1 VAILILIEYGLQYFT
16 NKKLTVLLLEWCWV
30 SKHCCCCCWDSAAS
44 SPYCEV
50 GS

>member
-1 VAILILIEYGLQYFT
+1 LQYFT

-30 SKHCCCCCWDSAAS
+30 SKRCCCCRDSAVS
-44 SPYCEV
+44 SPDCEV